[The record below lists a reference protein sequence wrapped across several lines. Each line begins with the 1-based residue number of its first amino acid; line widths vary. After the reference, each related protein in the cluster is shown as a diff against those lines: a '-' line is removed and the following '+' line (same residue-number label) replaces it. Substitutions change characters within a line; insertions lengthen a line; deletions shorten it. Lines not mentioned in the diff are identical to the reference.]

1 VRPPFARLR
10 LGRSLSLSHY
20 RKTDA
25 HQNARARTHTCSRAR
40 AHTRSHARTCAWT
53 HANTHTR
60 TLGPPSRPSRAPSSI
75 LRISHAQ
82 ARTHACS
89 LVRSPC
95 GHPDRPIGAH
105 ADRRRSRERP
115 PRRIASRHRPRRC
128 VAHRSAARRSRSA
141 RSVRRWLHAAPSAHG
156 TGLTPTTSTPGLGSV
171 LPHLHLDWA
180 HPRRTCAGTG
190 LTPTT
195 STPGLGSFPPHLH
208 RDWKWPGA
216 QGIELPA
223 EDEMKAPQL
232 TDSSDVLTHGV
243 SPSPGADSESSG
255 EPSLSGDVARLS
267 PSPGSDVAA
276 GSRAPVQMWAG

>member
-1 VRPPFARLR
+1 VL
-10 LGRSLSLSHY
+10 
-20 RKTDA
+20 
-25 HQNARARTHTCSRAR
+25 ARARTHTLACTNLCVDAR
-40 AHTRSHARTCAWT
+40 EHT
-53 HANTHTR
+53 HAHAR

-105 ADRRRSRERP
+105 ADRRRSRVRP

-232 TDSSDVLTHGV
+232 TDSSDVLTQGV
-243 SPSPGADSESSG
+243 SPSPGADVERKQRRAQSQCRCGKAEPQSRLRCGSR
-255 EPSLSGDVARLS
+255 EPS
-267 PSPGSDVAA
+267 PCSDV
-276 GSRAPVQMWAG
+276 GQVSPFLV